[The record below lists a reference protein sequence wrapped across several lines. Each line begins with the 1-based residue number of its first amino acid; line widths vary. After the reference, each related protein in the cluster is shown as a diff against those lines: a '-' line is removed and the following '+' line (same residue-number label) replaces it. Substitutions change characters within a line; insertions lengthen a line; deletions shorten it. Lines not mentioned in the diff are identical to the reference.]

1 VRYVRAVMTTMAV
14 TSDVMRH
21 VFVYWSDMF
30 ARFVSWSISGRGVS
44 GVVLN

>member
-1 VRYVRAVMTTMAV
+1 MRYVRAVMTAMAV

-21 VFVYWSDMF
+21 IFVHWSNML
-30 ARFVSWSISGRGVS
+30 AGLVSRSISGRSVS